1 MSSIKGKLV
10 RLVSRVALDRAT
22 VVSAESIGGF
32 RRLLLQTSAQTAAAG
47 TKLQLLL
54 PTDDVRTYTPIA
66 TPEGIVLLGWM
77 HAGGP
82 GARWMT
88 NARPGDVLPF
98 VGPQRSLVLDAGPV
112 VLVGDE
118 TSVAVAAAFAV
129 ERPGQVHAVIQA
141 DAAADVPA
149 AAASVG
155 LTSIDVVPR
164 RDTAATIEA
173 VQSFLAQTPNA
184 VVALTGG
191 AELIVAARDELRRA
205 GVTNLKGKAY
215 WIPGRAGLD

>member
-88 NARPGDVLPF
+88 NARAGDVLPF

-155 LTSIDVVPR
+155 LTSIDVVAR